1 MLTGQSG
8 DWFSYA
14 CEFRGIASTRL
25 PIENYY
31 EPTSVWEMLE
41 AYQVQ
46 QCSDYPNTNFTAMA
60 AIDVQTVAGSQLSW
74 VNQGKPALVTTPVPL
89 SLLANI
95 SGPVGVLTVMDSP
108 TASQRPYAFV
118 QGSDGNLWLN
128 WWDGSQWSCANQ
140 GQPAR
145 VNISGPVGVVT
156 VMDIPTASQR
166 PYAFVQGSACTPL
179 LHSQG
184 GPALVSAPDPH
195 PPRANISG
203 PVGVLTVM
211 DNPTASQRPYA
222 FVQGSDGNLWL
233 NWWDGSQW
241 SWANQGKPA
250 GANVSGPVGV
260 LTVMDTPTSPQ
271 RPYAFVQGSDGNL
284 WLNWW
289 DGAWIWPWKWANQG

>member
-128 WWDGSQWSCANQ
+128 WWDGSQWSWANQ
-140 GQPAR
+140 GKPAGAN
-145 VNISGPVGVVT
+145 VSGPVGVVT
-156 VMDIPTASQR
+156 VMDI
-166 PYAFVQGSACTPL
+166 
-179 LHSQG
+179 
-184 GPALVSAPDPH
+184 
-195 PPRANISG
+195 
-203 PVGVLTVM
+203 
-211 DNPTASQRPYA
+211 PTASQRPYA

-250 GANVSGPVGV
+250 GANICGPVGV
-260 LTVMDTPTSPQ
+260 LTLMDTPT
-271 RPYAFVQGSDGNL
+271 PYPPLFRSVQGSDGNL

-289 DGAWIWPWKWANQG
+289 DGSQWSWANQGKPAGANVSGP

>member
-128 WWDGSQWSCANQ
+128 WWDGSQWSWANQ
-140 GQPAR
+140 GKQIGGATSR
-145 VNISGPVGVVT
+145 AVGVVT
-156 VMDIPTASQR
+156 VMDSPTDSKR
-166 PYAFVQGSACTPL
+166 PYAVVQGSDGNTRRNWWDSLQWRSSNQCKPAGCTI
-179 LHSQG
+179 
-184 GPALVSAPDPH
+184 
-195 PPRANISG
+195 NG

-250 GANVSGPVGV
+250 GVNISGPVGV
-260 LTVMDTPTSPQ
+260 LTVMDNPTASQ

-289 DGAWIWPWKWANQG
+289 DGAQWR